1 MIAVIQGVP
10 NELTDMDVKTPIDV
24 ATRETVAFLASNLRA
39 GAEVLEVGCGQGH
52 VASELSKLG
61 YRPIGVD
68 ADPELITEAQRRGV
82 HAIVAHWPEF
92 SSAAV
97 DAVTFTRS
105 LHHINPLREAV
116 ARAHA
121 LLKPT
126 GLLLIEDSA
135 FDEADETAL
144 HWFLEVLR
152 SETATN
158 LINPVSGEF
167 ATDLLSSK
175 DPESVWHERKDHG
188 VHSITAV
195 GEAIAEHFKV
205 RERRSVP
212 YFYRYLVPVLEETS
226 AAAHF
231 VQEVFREETRLG
243 ERGTLVLI
251 GRRIVGS
258 L

>member
-1 MIAVIQGVP
+1 MA
-10 NELTDMDVKTPIDV
+10 DMDVRIPIDV
-24 ATRETVAFLASNLRA
+24 ATRETVTFLASNLRV

-82 HAIVAHWPEF
+82 RAIVARWPEF
-92 SSAAV
+92 DCPAV

-105 LHHINPLREAV
+105 LHHINPLRESV
-116 ARAHA
+116 ARARV
-121 LLKPT
+121 LLNPT
-126 GLLLIEDSA
+126 GLLLVEDSA

-167 ATDLLSSK
+167 VTDLLSSK
-175 DPESVWHERKDHG
+175 DPGFVWHQRKDHG
-188 VHSITAV
+188 VHSMTAMNRAV
-195 GEAIAEHFKV
+195 AECFTV
-205 RERRSVP
+205 RERQSVP

-226 AAAHF
+226 AATDF
-231 VQEVFREETRLG
+231 IQEVFREETRLG
-243 ERGTLVLI
+243 EQGTLVLI